1 MLKMSN
7 EEMELM
13 MKKLLILS
21 CIMYLVTT
29 LGYADDGGWNT
40 IADKTKYAKSEKERQ
55 SKLWKRRV

>member
-1 MLKMSN
+1 
-7 EEMELM
+7 

-29 LGYADDGGWNT
+29 LGYADDGGWST

-55 SKLWKRRV
+55 FKLWKRRV

>member
-1 MLKMSN
+1 
-7 EEMELM
+7 MELM

-29 LGYADDGGWNT
+29 MVYADDGGWNT

-55 SKLWKRRV
+55 SKL

>member
-29 LGYADDGGWNT
+29 LGYADDGGLEY
-40 IADKTKYAKSEKERQ
+40 DC
-55 SKLWKRRV
+55 